1 VERELR
7 APVALGLALG
17 LLKVTGAT
25 AWKLRLPEAE
35 PMMEEV
41 ACEVWTVWFGQMREV
56 MGCIEKEQMQ
66 IGGN

>member
-1 VERELR
+1 M
-7 APVALGLALG
+7 
-17 LLKVTGAT
+17 

-35 PMMEEV
+35 TMMEEV

>member
-25 AWKLRLPEAE
+25 AWKLRHPEAE

-41 ACEVWTVWFGQMREV
+41 ACEVWFGQMREV